1 MVLTVSWSADGE
13 RVVSG
18 GDDGKVRLWRAA
30 SGRPLAV
37 LEGHRGRTLSVCWS
51 GDGQRVVSGGADG
64 SVRLWEA
71 DSGLLLAVFE
81 GHDREV
87 NSVGWRVD
95 SGRVVSAGID
105 GMVRFWEVETGR
117 FLVITIATQKLVG
130 SENFI
135 TDAPQDLI
143 AKWRVQQTLYREDI
157 SGKISL
163 DMAKIPSSKG
173 STSDFAVGSEIAN
186 FPAGETVCISGE
198 YLLSVGP
205 ITNAQ
210 WRVVSKWPSRGRS
223 LPDLLSDD
231 SGDELPVTGIDLD
244 DALEFC
250 RRLSFHTGRYYELPT
265 EPQWE
270 HACRAGSNSVYSW
283 GESWSASLA
292 AGTAN
297 PWGLRQMDGGV
308 WEWCR
313 GGGLRGG
320 FWNDPYDR
328 RKAFSRAEVPDPL
341 HPSTVGLRV
350 CCLPIGTPFNQLQ
363 ASRLQWRPPVTLG
376 ACRKVL
382 GSSLT
387 EAHYSDLVRGLRR
400 FRILTVV
407 RIRLFLGVT
416 AASLIL
422 ERPVPFALIDDTSIG
437 PDLEDSD
444 VLGNQEAGDG
454 ERYRGAGALLL
465 TGRAAYT
472 AFAEA
477 IGDDRIRNGA
487 EVVAEYYPYT
497 SAAFRW
503 SQSGAN
509 DHADSA
515 SSPEAFWISMKKSLS
530 NPMWPSLMEA
540 YKRAAIA
547 FPDPA

>member
-1 MVLTVSWSADGE
+1 VT
-13 RVVSG
+13 
-18 GDDGKVRLWRAA
+18 
-30 SGRPLAV
+30 
-37 LEGHRGRTLSVCWS
+37 
-51 GDGQRVVSGGADG
+51 
-64 SVRLWEA
+64 
-71 DSGLLLAVFE
+71 
-81 GHDREV
+81 
-87 NSVGWRVD
+87 
-95 SGRVVSAGID
+95 
-105 GMVRFWEVETGR
+105 
-117 FLVITIATQKLVG
+117 TIATQKFVG
-130 SENFI
+130 SGNLQ
-135 TDAPQDLI
+135 AGLPQNLI
-143 AKWRVQQTLYREDI
+143 KKWRVKQALYREDI

-163 DMAKIPSSKG
+163 DMVKIPSIMG
-173 STSDFAVGSEIAN
+173 SASDFAVGSEIAN
-186 FPAGETVCISGE
+186 FPAGETVCISRE
-198 YLLSVGP
+198 YLLSVRP

-223 LPDLLSDD
+223 LPDLPSEA
-231 SGDELPVTGIDLD
+231 SGDELPVTGIDFD

-297 PWGLRQMDGGV
+297 PWGLRQMHGGV

-313 GGGLRGG
+313 GGVLRGG
-320 FWNDPYDR
+320 SWNNPYDR
-328 RKAFSRAEVPDPL
+328 RKAFSRAEVTDPL
-341 HPSTVGLRV
+341 HTSSVGLRV
-350 CCLPIGTPFNQLQ
+350 CCLPIGTSFDQLQ

-387 EAHYSDLVRGLRR
+387 DAHYSDLVMGLRR
-400 FRILTVV
+400 FRILTLA
-407 RIRLFLGVT
+407 RIRFFLGVT

-422 ERPVPFALIDDTSIG
+422 ERPVAFALIDDPSIG
-437 PDLEDSD
+437 PDFEDSD
-444 VLGNQEAGDG
+444 ELGNQEAGDG

-477 IGDDRIRNGA
+477 IGDDRVRNGA
-487 EVVAEYYPYT
+487 EFVAEYYPYT

-503 SQSGAN
+503 SQGGAN
-509 DHADSA
+509 DLADSA
-515 SSPEAFWISMKKSLS
+515 SSPEAVWTSMKKSFA

-540 YKRAAIA
+540 YERAVIA